1 MKLELLTN
9 ASVED
14 AARFVSLHDQENKV
28 TKNVISES
36 IVTQQ
41 EGESNTTTQLE
52 DTTNKV
58 F

>member
-1 MKLELLTN
+1 MLTN
-9 ASVED
+9 ASVVD
-14 AARFVSLHDQENKV
+14 YAARFVSLHDQENKV

-41 EGESNTTTQLE
+41 EEESNTTTQIE